1 MPSVFISTR
10 RPFSPLAWAIVMGL
24 AFALAL
30 QRDGDDGV
38 SVKSSLHC
46 IAIYQAVLEVLACAR
61 ALQ

>member
-1 MPSVFISTR
+1 
-10 RPFSPLAWAIVMGL
+10 MGL